1 MSLALSLQGPP
12 SGPTLDVDVDLPSGI
27 TGVLGP
33 TGSGK
38 TTLLLAIAGLLRT
51 TGDIVV
57 DGTVFQDSTTWLP
70 PEQRRVGLVF
80 EDLRLFSHL
89 SVRRNVEFG
98 ARGPLHE
105 VIALLGLEELL
116 GRRISSLD
124 DDERRRVAV
133 ARALAT
139 RPRLL
144 AVDGGLASRSGV
156 VPWLRD
162 VVRESAVPTLLV
174 STEATELL
182 PFTDQ
187 LLLLKDRRTVATG
200 RLHEL
205 ASNATALS
213 VLQRQGL
220 ANVWRVA
227 GLRSDRGCL
236 WARSGNVELCL
247 PEAPGPHV
255 RHVALRPS
263 DVLLAM
269 GPLPESTAR
278 NVLPGTLT
286 GITHLPDRTM
296 LQIDVGIPLL
306 AEVTSSAVADLGLD
320 VGYAVTALVQ
330 PGAFRWL

>member
-1 MSLALSLQGPP
+1 MSLALCVQGAPR
-12 SGPTLDVDVDLPSGI
+12 GPELDVDVDLPSGI

-33 TGSGK
+33 PGAGK
-38 TTLLLAIAGLLRT
+38 TTLLLAIAGLVRT
-51 TGDIVV
+51 AGDIVV
-57 DGTVFQDSTTWLP
+57 DGTVFQDSFAFLP
-70 PEQRRVGLVF
+70 PEQRRVGFVF
-80 EDLRLFSHL
+80 DDLRLFSHL

-105 VIALLGLEELL
+105 VIALLGLDDLL
-116 GRRISSLD
+116 GRRIASLD
-124 DDERRRVAV
+124 PDEQRKVAV

-144 AVDGGLASRSGV
+144 AIDEGLTSAAGI

-162 VVRESAVPTLLV
+162 VVREAAVPTLLT
-174 STEATELL
+174 SSRATELL

-200 RLHEL
+200 RLGDL
-205 ASNATALS
+205 AADPGALA
-213 VLQRQGL
+213 VLQRLGL

-227 GLRSDRGCL
+227 GLRSDRDCL
-236 WARSGNVELCL
+236 WARSGDVELCL

-269 GPLPESTAR
+269 GPLPASTAR
-278 NVLPGTLT
+278 NVLPGTVR

-296 LQIDVGIPLL
+296 LQIDVGLPLL
-306 AEVTSSAVADLGLD
+306 AEVTSSAVADLGLA
-320 VGYAVTALVQ
+320 VGQPVTALVQ